1 MARLNLPQVN
11 KVLKQAAMLLLLPL
25 LALSCDS
32 NRIYEENFSIENS
45 TWHADD
51 IKEFS
56 FEITDTMSALDLFI
70 NLRTTTDYPY
80 SNLYIFLY
88 SSYPDGYKDKDT
100 LEFVLAR
107 PDGKWLGESSGTI
120 VENQI
125 LISRGGRF
133 RVPGKYT
140 FRIQQAM
147 REEELGEI
155 VDVGFRVAYM
165 ETAQ

>member
-1 MARLNLPQVN
+1 MDRLNQTTLN
-11 KVLKQAAMLLLLPL
+11 KVLKQGAFFLLLPL
-25 LALSCDS
+25 LALSCDP
-32 NRIYEENFSIENS
+32 NRIYEENLAVENN

-51 IKEFS
+51 IKTFEF
-56 FEITDTMSALDLFI
+56 EMTDTLSALDLFI
-70 NLRTTTDYPY
+70 NVRTTTDYPY
-80 SNLYIFLY
+80 SNLYLFLY

-100 LEFVLAR
+100 LEFILAQ
-107 PDGKWLGESSGTI
+107 PDGKWLGESSGTV

-140 FRIQQAM
+140 FKLQQAM

-155 VDVGFRVAYM
+155 IDVGFRVAYM
-165 ETAQ
+165 DVK